1 MAAYNYRAIDQ
12 KGAVVRG
19 VLQGDSE
26 RQIRAQLRSQS
37 LKPLEVKATGNGAKA
52 TGRFRWSS
60 GPKLTH
66 SDLSLI
72 TRQLATL
79 VQSGLPL
86 TDALHAS
93 AKQCRKSKVQ
103 ELLLQVRSRVQEGY
117 SFANALGE
125 APRSFDQ
132 LYRATIRAG
141 ESAGYLGPVLMR
153 LAEYCESGQ
162 NTRQKL
168 AMAMIYPA
176 ILALVSVLVIV
187 AMMTFVV
194 PKLTGLFQQRDRDL
208 PLLTQML
215 IGTSDF
221 FSQYGFQLLVVLLLA
236 LLGFQYWLRKPSN
249 RLGWH
254 KLLLRLPVIG
264 NWQRSYDAAR
274 FAATL
279 SIMVSSGV
287 PLLEGLRISREVMVN
302 LQLRAACEGVVVAVE
317 EGSSLNNA
325 LARADIFPPL
335 LVQMVASGEASGEL
349 DTLLARAA
357 ENQERELANAIA
369 TLLSVAEPLM
379 VVIMGGIVAVIVLA
393 VLLPI
398 LDLNTL
404 IN

>member
-1 MAAYNYRAIDQ
+1 MAAYSYRALDAN
-12 KGAVVRG
+12 GAIVRG

-26 RQIRAQLRSQS
+26 RQVRVQLRSQS
-37 LKPLEVKATGNGAKA
+37 LKPLEVKVTSGDTAVGRFQWRSGPRLTGN
-52 TGRFRWSS
+52 
-60 GPKLTH
+60 
-66 SDLSLI
+66 DLAII

-86 TDALHAS
+86 TDALQAS
-93 AKQCRKSKVQ
+93 AKQCRKPKIQ
-103 ELLLQVRSRVQEGY
+103 ELLLQVRSRVQEGF

-132 LYRATIRAG
+132 LYRATIKAG
-141 ESAGYLGPVLMR
+141 ESAGYLGPILTR

-162 NTRQKL
+162 DTRQKL

-176 ILALVSVLVIV
+176 ILVLVSVSVIA

-194 PKLTGLFQQRDRDL
+194 PKLIGLFQQRDRDL
-208 PLLTQML
+208 PALTQML
-215 IGTSDF
+215 IATSEF
-221 FSQYGFQLLVVLLLA
+221 FNQYGLHVLILLAALLVGFRYWLKKPQNRLQWHRLLL
-236 LLGFQYWLRKPSN
+236 
-249 RLGWH
+249 H
-254 KLLLRLPVIG
+254 LPVVG
-264 NWQRSYDAAR
+264 DWQRAYDSAR

-302 LQLRAACEGVVVAVE
+302 LQLRNACEGVVTAVE

-325 LARADIFPPL
+325 LHQADIFPPL

-357 ENQERELANAIA
+357 ENQERELSNAVA
-369 TLLSVAEPLM
+369 AMLSVVEPLM